1 MDHPFFRHPSL
12 LACGLLLPL
21 CSAQAQTDEET
32 GTIVVTATRTAQT
45 VDDTLAPVTVLT
57 RADIERLRPTSVPDL
72 LAGQPGID
80 VSSNG
85 AFGKNTSISLR
96 GTSAGQTL
104 VLIDGI
110 RAGSATSWTTA
121 LEYLPVDQIERIE
134 IVRGPRASL
143 YGADALG
150 GVIQIFTR
158 PGTGSGWQASVTGGS
173 FGTWSGRAAT
183 RGEIGNTRYHLTV
196 SGLASDGYD
205 IQENGAPTSFGA
217 TTVEPDDDRYRNTA
231 LNFGVSHHLDNGVEF
246 GAQALRA
253 EGRTDYDGFP
263 NRTDFVEQVI
273 SAHVG
278 GELTETWYS
287 RLTVGESRDETDNL
301 ANGSDF
307 STFDTRRQSAS
318 WQNDLSLP
326 GEQLLT
332 VGLDGWRDRVDS
344 TTDFSEDRRDNWAV
358 FAQDQID
365 LGRHQLIL
373 GLRRDD
379 NEAFGTHT
387 TGNATWGVAL
397 RENLRA
403 TASFGT
409 AFKAPT
415 FNDLY
420 YPDEGFYAGN
430 PDLDPETAQNMEVG
444 LQYDLAQ
451 FILNVNVFRN
461 DIDDLIVF
469 DAAKSTVSNIDQARI
484 DGVESGLTYRSEEWR
499 AHAALTALDT
509 ENRTTGAELP
519 RRAELTGRIELD
531 RIMGAYR
538 LGTTLLA
545 QDGRYDDAA
554 NTVSLAGYG
563 RLDLRAEWLLMPQWA
578 LQVRIENVLDKD
590 YQTAATYE
598 QPGRAGY
605 LTLSY
610 RTP

>member
-1 MDHPFFRHPSL
+1 MDHPFFRHPPL

-21 CSAQAQTDEET
+21 CAAQAQTDEDAE
-32 GTIVVTATRTAQT
+32 TIVVTATRTAQT

-57 RADIERLRPTSVPDL
+57 RGDIERLRPTSVPDL
-72 LAGQPGID
+72 LAGQTGID

-85 AFGKNTSISLR
+85 EFGKNTSIGLR

-110 RAGSATSWTTA
+110 RVGSATSGTTA

-158 PGTGSGWQASVTGGS
+158 PGKGSGWQASVSGGS

-183 RGEIGNTRYHLTV
+183 RGELGNTRYHMTV

-205 IQENGAPTSFGA
+205 VQKNGAPTSFGA
-217 TTVEPDDDRYRNTA
+217 TAVEPDDDRYRNTA
-231 LNFGVSHHLDNGVEF
+231 LNLGVSHHLDNGVEF

-278 GELTETWYS
+278 SELTETWYS

-301 ANGSDF
+301 ANGRDF

-318 WQNDLSLP
+318 WQNDLTLP

-379 NEAFGTHT
+379 NEAFGAHT

-403 TASFGT
+403 TASYGT

-430 PDLDPETAQNMEVG
+430 PDLDPETARNMEIG
-444 LQYDLAQ
+444 LRYDLAR
-451 FILNVNVFRN
+451 FSLNVNVFRN

-469 DAAKSTVSNIDQARI
+469 DAAQGTVSNIDQARI
-484 DGVESGLTYRSEEWR
+484 DGVESGLTYRSEDWR

-519 RRAELTGRIELD
+519 RRAELSARIELD

-563 RLDLRAEWLLMPQWA
+563 RLDLRAEWLFMPQWT
-578 LQVRIENVLDKD
+578 LQARIENVLDKA

-610 RTP
+610 RMP